1 MNLSNSLVKLAE
13 HAPWLVKRI
22 QSIHWLNSFLN
33 AGVIHALVTKG
44 AGRPQPFSLWTPT
57 PVGGKQL
64 GDPAD
69 PPVDYIS
76 WTSLVDRRFTARHLP
91 PADQAY
97 VDRLPKMDDVVDL
110 YKRAAFIPSKTTSAL
125 LCFFAQ
131 WFTDSVL
138 RTAMS
143 DRRMNTSNHE
153 IDLCQIYGLDA
164 ETAAILRTHT
174 GGRLRTSPDGL
185 YPARMTDDNANPVPE
200 FRELSYLKPMKDGT
214 SLGDL
219 VLGTLEVPPA
229 ELLAR
234 KKRLYATGLERGNST
249 VIYAAI
255 STIFIREHN
264 RICGKLALAYPSWD
278 DDQLFETA
286 RNVNIVMLLCL
297 VINEYI
303 NHLAQ
308 STFKLS
314 LERHFA
320 EHTTWYRANRIAIE
334 FDLLYRW
341 HSLTPTVLTVNG
353 VKLSGDDYR
362 FNNALLEQYGVETV
376 IAAASR
382 EPAGRIGMGNNPDFL
397 LKAEMAAHKFAREQR
412 VRPFVEYQNAFHED
426 VVKDFKELAGDTPL
440 AARLATLY
448 PRGVEDVEFLVGL
461 FAQGH
466 DDNGVLPGLM
476 RTMVAVDAFSQIL
489 TNPLLA
495 ANVYCEAAF
504 SAVGNDIINATHS
517 FQDLVARNC
526 APGAEKAVYAS
537 FALSPPKPTMSTP
550 RR

>member
-1 MNLSNSLVKLAE
+1 MSLSNGLVKLAE
-13 HAPWLVKRI
+13 HAPWLIKKVEDV
-22 QSIHWLNSFLN
+22 HWLNSLLN
-33 AGVIHALVTKG
+33 DAVIDALVEKG
-44 AGRPQPFSLWTPT
+44 LNRPLPYSLWTPT
-57 PVGGKQL
+57 PVGKKQL

-69 PPVDYIS
+69 TPVDYIS

-97 VDRLPKMDDVVDL
+97 IDRLPKKLEDVVGL
-110 YKRAAFIPSKTTSAL
+110 YRRAAFTPSKTTSAL

-138 RTAMS
+138 RTNIA

-164 ETAAILRTHT
+164 ETAAILRTHQ
-174 GGRLRTSPDGL
+174 GGRLRTSLDGL
-185 YPARMTDDNANPVPE
+185 YPARMTDDNANPMPE
-200 FRELSYLKPMKDGT
+200 FRDLPYLKPMSNGAN
-214 SLGDL
+214 LEDL
-219 VLGTLEVPPA
+219 VLGTLNVAAA
-229 ELLAR
+229 ERDKR
-234 KKRLYATGLERGNST
+234 KARLYATGLERGNST

-255 STIFIREHN
+255 STVFIREHN
-264 RICGKLALAYPSWD
+264 RICGKLAQTYPSWD
-278 DDQLFETA
+278 DDRLFETA
-286 RNVNIVMLLCL
+286 RNINIVMLLCL

-308 STFKLS
+308 SPFKLS

-320 EHTTWYRANRIAIE
+320 ERETWYRANRISLE

-353 VKLSGDDYR
+353 AKLSGNEYR
-362 FNNALLEQYGVETV
+362 FNNALLEQYGVETL

-382 EPAGRIGMGNNPDFL
+382 EPAGRIGTGNNPDFL
-397 LKAEMAAHKFAREQR
+397 YDAEMAAHKFARDQR
-412 VRPFVEYQNAFHED
+412 VRPFAEYQRAFHED
-426 VVKDFKELAGDTPL
+426 VAKDFKDLAGDTPL
-440 AARLATLY
+440 AAQLETLY
-448 PRGVEDVEFLVGL
+448 PGGVEDVEFLVGL

-466 DDNGVLPGLM
+466 DDNEVLPGLM

-495 ANVYCEAAF
+495 ANIYSDAAF
-504 SAVGNDIINATHS
+504 SSVGDNIINTTHS
-517 FQDLVARNC
+517 FQDLVTRNC
-526 APGAEKAVYAS
+526 APGTGTAVYAS
-537 FALSPPKPTMSTP
+537 FAL
-550 RR
+550 

>member
-1 MNLSNSLVKLAE
+1 VSLGNGLVKLAE
-13 HAPWLVKRI
+13 HAPWLI
-22 QSIHWLNSFLN
+22 QKVQGVHWLNSLLN
-33 AGVIHALVTKG
+33 SVVIDSLVEK
-44 AGRPQPFSLWTPT
+44 APARPLPYSLWTPT
-57 PVGGKQL
+57 AVGKKQL

-69 PPVDYIS
+69 TPVDYIS
-76 WTSLVDRRFTARHLP
+76 WASLVDRRFTARHLP

-97 VDRLPKMDDVVDL
+97 VDRLPDVKKIVEL
-110 YKRAAFIPSKTTSAL
+110 YTRSIFTPSKTTSAL

-138 RTAMS
+138 RTNMA

-164 ETAAILRTHT
+164 ETAAILRTHQ
-174 GGRLRTSPDGL
+174 GGRLRTSLDGL
-185 YPARMTDDNANPVPE
+185 YPARLTDDNANTMPE
-200 FRELSYLKPMKDGT
+200 FRELPYLKPMSTGAN
-214 SLGDL
+214 LEDL
-219 VLGTLEVPPA
+219 VLGTLAVPDA
-229 ELLAR
+229 ERDKR
-234 KKRLYATGLERGNST
+234 KARLYATGLERGNST

-264 RICGKLALAYPSWD
+264 RICGKLAQAYPSWD
-278 DDQLFETA
+278 DDRLFETA

-308 STFKLS
+308 SPFKLF

-320 EHTTWYRANRIAIE
+320 ERETWYRANRISLE

-353 VKLSGDDYR
+353 AKLSGNEYR
-362 FNNALLEQYGVETV
+362 FNNALLEQYGVETL

-382 EPAGRIGMGNNPDFL
+382 EPAGRIGTSNNPDFL
-397 LKAEMAAHKFAREQR
+397 YDAETAAHKFARDQR
-412 VRPFVEYQNAFHED
+412 VRPFVEYQRAFHED
-426 VVKDFKELAGDTPL
+426 AAKDFKDLAGDTPV
-440 AARLATLY
+440 AAQLEALY
-448 PRGVEDVEFLVGL
+448 PGGVEDVEFLVGL
-461 FAQGH
+461 FAQQH
-466 DDNGVLPGLM
+466 DDNEVLPGLM

-495 ANVYCEAAF
+495 ANIYCDAAF
-504 SAVGNDIINATHS
+504 SAVGQDIVNTTHS
-517 FQDLVARNC
+517 FQDLVTRNC
-526 APGAEKAVYAS
+526 APGAEEAVYAS
-537 FALSPPKPTMSTP
+537 FAL
-550 RR
+550 